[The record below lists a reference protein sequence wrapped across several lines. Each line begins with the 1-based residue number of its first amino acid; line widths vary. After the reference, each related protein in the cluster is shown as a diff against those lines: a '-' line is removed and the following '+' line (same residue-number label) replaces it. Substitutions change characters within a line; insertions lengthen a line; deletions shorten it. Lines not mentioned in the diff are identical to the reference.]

1 MNSSTDA
8 MAASNPASV
17 APSASAFATGTG
29 ERGRKWRGED
39 EVEEE
44 AKRGSKKRES
54 KKGAKGGVRKDS
66 MRRASQN
73 PTDHS

>member
-8 MAASNPASV
+8 MAASKPPSA
-17 APSASAFATGTG
+17 APSAPAFATGTD
-29 ERGRKWRGED
+29 ERGRKGGGEE

-54 KKGAKGGVRKDS
+54 KKGAKDGVRKGS
-66 MRRASQN
+66 MRRASQS